1 MFKREIIYPIF
12 LNCCQ
17 FTNDPFWQNIFEEL
31 AYGKTSYGIYISK
44 NFICCNQ
51 KRKEFSYKIEN
62 KEPELVFN
70 EIIHLF
76 KNKAGLQS
84 YQEKLNTRKEFKQLE
99 NETNKNIK
107 NNWNSIKKKNM
118 KELLIELYVTKMKNK
133 YFLTLEQARY
143 LISIIYIGIIFKV
156 IITKKDINYSNGEI
170 IDIIGITFERKKV
183 ILSKDIYSVEIIP
196 DIPIESTKKTMA
208 DIWNRYIKE
217 LKKLS
222 HKSDCNDDIET
233 KNDDIDDETKNEL
246 DI

>member
-1 MFKREIIYPIF
+1 MIKREIIYPVF
-12 LNCCQ
+12 LDCCQ
-17 FTNDPFWQNIFEEL
+17 FTNDSFWQNIFEEL

-62 KEPELVFN
+62 KDPQVVFN
-70 EIIHLF
+70 ELIQLF

-84 YQEKLNTRKEFKQLE
+84 HQEKLNTRRNFNQLE
-99 NETNKNIK
+99 DETNKNIK
-107 NNWNSIKKKNM
+107 NNWGSIKKKNM

-156 IITKKDINYSNGEI
+156 IVPKKDINYLNGEI
-170 IDIIGITFERKKV
+170 IDIAGIEFDRKKV
-183 ILSKDIYSVEIIP
+183 ILSKDIYSVEITP
-196 DIPIESTKKTMA
+196 EVPNEPSKKTMTEV
-208 DIWNRYIKE
+208 WNRYIKE

-222 HKSDCNDDIET
+222 YKSDSNDDMET
-233 KNDDIDDETKNEL
+233 KNDIDDDETKNEL
-246 DI
+246 D